1 MAVVD
6 LYTPYNTCNIEKK
19 SCIQLSHME
28 LHPHFIILAT
38 YDDYY
43 TMCSAYFGAGSMRNC
58 ILVGGGPCVDS
69 KKKTIAFVLC
79 CVACI

>member
-1 MAVVD
+1 
-6 LYTPYNTCNIEKK
+6 
-19 SCIQLSHME
+19 ME

-69 KKKTIAFVLC
+69 KKNDRLRTVLC
-79 CVACI
+79 SLYIMSEGV

>member
-1 MAVVD
+1 MAVVN
-6 LYTPYNTCNIEKK
+6 LYTPYNTCNIKKK

-58 ILVGGGPCVDS
+58 PKEEVFPLRHR
-69 KKKTIAFVLC
+69 
-79 CVACI
+79 